1 MKIEPR
7 IEYRDIGGALSNH
20 RRVAGEA
27 GSIHVTARRLGSLFQ
42 SIVPDVSNLL
52 AAYGKRATEL
62 SKSPDA
68 NPTGTRDHG
77 PFQEYVGVDGSSLWA
92 AATSGDAALAMHLL
106 ACMLATH
113 WQAPEAI
120 AIWVELVAER
130 KRQLGSTTASGNINL
145 QDAVA
150 LQLVIS
156 REHLEEWDTS
166 ARAWLKATCNDPL
179 VNERQLRVL
188 QTLKGL
194 KLAVLG
200 PTDVYRSVTDAWK
213 LAMETFDKIIGGASY
228 SIYDGAVLVALASW
242 YLYPDIVVLTNEKQ
256 EIHQHDA
263 LLQAGGIVTIGATL
277 PDLEGPPGVRWLLSL
292 SHLKYYGPPVTV
304 SQSTESDE
312 GRLTF
317 DDFVVVSLGAIIAL
331 WNQEQYVT
339 TENALE
345 LIDLLIGRLEDTI
358 DEVCD
363 QSIASLLRT
372 QTWIHPFKAAIARLQ
387 GGENRNP
394 NDHMEALKLFKLGV
408 RHRSFIGP
416 KPPTPALGPPPL
428 RWPGEKPNEPFRTL
442 LFGLCSP
449 GFGAILVNE
458 ESSIQ
463 FYRDLARQY
472 VSSATRG
479 HKTLFII
486 RCLRQTSEGYKVFL
500 CTATPLFSDTDGEG
514 RHYRWVPEGLESNLG
529 SDDETV
535 ATLDR
540 DDLRKEDSGQNYMWC
555 NPPAVIKRAC
565 RGKGFKMQR
574 FRTRQE
580 RATQYLDDSD
590 ANGGGH
596 YYSSAGG
603 DDGTGIGA
611 YELVNSPD
619 MDVDGLVRLY
629 YLRGNNNVILQAER
643 LIPSL
648 KQVVQ
653 VLRSEK
659 LHHRRFI
666 NFIYRSKLITN
677 LVFFSNCW
685 SIFREMSGSTIS
697 PNILSL
703 QDLLFKTYSAAP
715 TPPLPTPHLGDAESS
730 QPADILLILL
740 RGNISTEGAFAL
752 LCFLE
757 TGSVKIPEKRLAG
770 VFAMARED
778 SLYIA

>member
-1 MKIEPR
+1 MSAVSKLQAAFVSASQETTLALANLNADFSLVKIEPR

-120 AIWVELVAER
+120 AIWVELVTER
-130 KRQLGSTTASGNINL
+130 KRQLESTTASGNINL

-166 ARAWLKATCNDPL
+166 ARAWLKATCSDPL

-188 QTLKGL
+188 QILKGL

-242 YLYPDIVVLTNEKQ
+242 YLYPDLVVLTNEKR

-317 DDFVVVSLGAIIAL
+317 DDFVVVSLGAI
-331 WNQEQYVT
+331 V
-339 TENALE
+339 
-345 LIDLLIGRLEDTI
+345 
-358 DEVCD
+358 
-363 QSIASLLRT
+363 
-372 QTWIHPFKAAIARLQ
+372 
-387 GGENRNP
+387 
-394 NDHMEALKLFKLGV
+394 
-408 RHRSFIGP
+408 
-416 KPPTPALGPPPL
+416 
-428 RWPGEKPNEPFRTL
+428 
-442 LFGLCSP
+442 
-449 GFGAILVNE
+449 
-458 ESSIQ
+458 
-463 FYRDLARQY
+463 
-472 VSSATRG
+472 
-479 HKTLFII
+479 
-486 RCLRQTSEGYKVFL
+486 
-500 CTATPLFSDTDGEG
+500 
-514 RHYRWVPEGLESNLG
+514 
-529 SDDETV
+529 
-535 ATLDR
+535 
-540 DDLRKEDSGQNYMWC
+540 
-555 NPPAVIKRAC
+555 
-565 RGKGFKMQR
+565 
-574 FRTRQE
+574 
-580 RATQYLDDSD
+580 
-590 ANGGGH
+590 
-596 YYSSAGG
+596 
-603 DDGTGIGA
+603 
-611 YELVNSPD
+611 
-619 MDVDGLVRLY
+619 
-629 YLRGNNNVILQAER
+629 
-643 LIPSL
+643 
-648 KQVVQ
+648 
-653 VLRSEK
+653 
-659 LHHRRFI
+659 
-666 NFIYRSKLITN
+666 
-677 LVFFSNCW
+677 
-685 SIFREMSGSTIS
+685 
-697 PNILSL
+697 
-703 QDLLFKTYSAAP
+703 
-715 TPPLPTPHLGDAESS
+715 
-730 QPADILLILL
+730 
-740 RGNISTEGAFAL
+740 
-752 LCFLE
+752 
-757 TGSVKIPEKRLAG
+757 
-770 VFAMARED
+770 
-778 SLYIA
+778 